1 MSDRPI
7 VPGPLVEAD
16 GSVTFTVWAPRAD
29 EVELH
34 LVDPD
39 VVLPMRPLDRGYRT
53 VHTDRAGAG
62 SRYFFRLDGTDFPDP
77 ASRSQP
83 DGVHGASQV
92 VDFSLVEWHD
102 DGFEPH
108 DLADLVIYEL
118 HVGTFTADGT
128 FEAAARRLPQL
139 AALGVT
145 AVEIMPVAEFAGRR
159 NWGYDGVS
167 LYAAD
172 SSYGGPLEFARFV
185 DAAHAAGLSVLLD
198 LVFNHFGPEGNY
210 SGRFGEY
217 STERYRS
224 PWGAAVNFDGP
235 GSDEVRAF
243 FFGCAEHWLVDCH
256 VDGFRLDAIHEIH
269 DESAV
274 PFLSELSD
282 LVARVGARTVRR
294 RLLIAESGLNDR
306 RVVEPTD
313 RGGRGMDAA
322 WADDF
327 HHAIHSHLTGETDG
341 YYADFGPVEQ
351 IARAVELGWCLAWD
365 YSIAHERHHGNDPSR
380 LPRRSFVFCTQNHDQ
395 VGNRMLGDRL
405 RSLAGSEA
413 DRAARALLLLAP
425 YVPLLFMGQEYGEGR
440 PFLYFVDHT
449 DADLLEATRK
459 GRAREFA
466 DFASQGTPPDP
477 GAEETFRRCVLDWPA
492 AYPGRPAYGAAT
504 TDGAPGAGD
513 ELDLT
518 RTLIALR
525 RRYDC
530 FRPGGT
536 GGPDVEPRATASGDC
551 VVYDLTGPT
560 SRGLVAANLS
570 GNPATATLVGRASG
584 PANSTSTGSRVDGAG
599 GAFEVVV
606 SLDETISE
614 GSLVTEGASLALGAW
629 GVVAAVAPRESGES
643 RA

>member
-1 MSDRPI
+1 MGDGPI

-29 EVELH
+29 VVELR
-34 LVDPD
+34 LVDND
-39 VVLPMRPLDRGYRT
+39 VVLPMRSLDRGYRT
-53 VHTDRAGAG
+53 VRTDRAGAG
-62 SRYFFRLDGTDFPDP
+62 SRYLFRLDGSDYPDP

-92 VDFSLVEWHD
+92 VDFSRLEWRD
-102 DGFEPH
+102 AGFEPH

-118 HVGTFTADGT
+118 HVGTFTAEGT
-128 FEAAARRLPQL
+128 FEAAARRLPGL

-172 SSYGGPLEFARFV
+172 STYGGPLAFARFV
-185 DAAHAAGLSVLLD
+185 DAAHSAGLSVLLD

-210 SGRFGEY
+210 SGQFGDY
-217 STERYRS
+217 TTERHRS

-243 FFGCAEHWLVDCH
+243 FFGCAEHWFVDCH

-274 PFLSELSD
+274 PFLSELSE
-282 LVARVGARTVRR
+282 LVARIGAETGHR

-306 RVVEPTD
+306 RVVEPAD

-341 YYADFGPVEQ
+341 YYADFGPVER
-351 IARAVELGWCLAWD
+351 IGRAVELGWCLAWD
-365 YSIAHERHHGNDPSR
+365 YSIAHRRHHGNDPTR

-405 RSLAGSEA
+405 RSLAGAEA

-425 YVPLLFMGQEYGEGR
+425 YVPLLFMGQEYGEER

-449 DADLLEATRK
+449 DAHLLEATRE

-492 AYPGRPAYGAAT
+492 AYAGEAE
-504 TDGAPGAGD
+504 DGAPGAGV

-530 FRPGGT
+530 FRPGRA
-536 GGPDVEPRATASGDC
+536 GGPDVEPRAAASGDC
-551 VVYDLTGPT
+551 VVYDLVGPK
-560 SRGLVAANLS
+560 SRGYVAANLS
-570 GNPATATLVGRASG
+570 GSPATAMLVGRARG
-584 PANSTSTGSRVDGAG
+584 PANATATAPGVDGAG
-599 GAFEVVV
+599 GAFEVVF
-606 SLDETISE
+606 SLDETICE
-614 GSLVTEGASLALGAW
+614 GTLVTEGASLALGAW
-629 GVVAAVAPRESGES
+629 GVVAAVSAPESGES
-643 RA
+643 LA